1 MPTACGAW
9 SNAGASPAELPNGAS
24 DQALASGA
32 RGLHSAAGVTASPQ
46 PPPAARQAPPAQPG
60 GVTQP
65 APPAQTGIAPI
76 ITARGLTRVFDEH
89 VAVDDLTFDV
99 MPGEI
104 LGVVGP
110 SGSGKTT
117 TVRMLTGTLGRTSGE
132 ISVLGEDPMRFS
144 RSVRGRIAYM
154 PQLFSLYEDLSAQ
167 ENVGFVAALY
177 GIGPFK
183 RRKLI
188 RRALEV
194 VDLYDERHKLAR
206 DLSGGMQRRLELACA
221 LVHSPDVLFV
231 DEPTAGIDPLLRQ
244 AIWDELRT
252 LRSEGRTLLV
262 TTQYVSEAEYCDR
275 VALIVDGELV
285 ALDEPDALRQMVFG
299 GDVLEVN
306 TQRAVDPELLTTL
319 AGVSNVRQTAPRQ
332 LMVTVDDAA
341 SLTPQLIDT
350 LRGGGV
356 DVDGIQEHQP
366 TFDEVFTGLVEQ
378 RRAARGAAG
387 DDTAERRAVPDA

>member
-1 MPTACGAW
+1 M
-9 SNAGASPAELPNGAS
+9 
-24 DQALASGA
+24 
-32 RGLHSAAGVTASPQ
+32 
-46 PPPAARQAPPAQPG
+46 
-60 GVTQP
+60 
-65 APPAQTGIAPI
+65 
-76 ITARGLTRVFDEH
+76 FDEQ
-89 VAVDDLTFDV
+89 VAVHDLTFDV

-194 VDLYDERHKLAR
+194 VDLYDVRHRLAR

-231 DEPTAGIDPLLRQ
+231 DEPTAGIDPMLRQ

-262 TTQYVSEAEYCDR
+262 TTQYVAEAEFCDR

-332 LMVTVDDAA
+332 LMVTVDEAA
-341 SLTPQLIDT
+341 SLTPQIIDT

-378 RRAARGAAG
+378 RRAARGTAG
-387 DDTAERRAVPDA
+387 DDTSERGAVPDA

>member
-1 MPTACGAW
+1 LHW
-9 SNAGASPAELPNGAS
+9 
-24 DQALASGA
+24 AL
-32 RGLHSAAGVTASPQ
+32 GVTA
-46 PPPAARQAPPAQPG
+46 
-60 GVTQP
+60 T
-65 APPAQTGIAPI
+65 AQTLDQPI
-76 ITARGLTRVFDEH
+76 ISARGMTRAFDDR
-89 VAVDDLTFDV
+89 VVVDDVSFDV
-99 MPGEI
+99 PAGTI

-132 ISVLGEDPMRFS
+132 ISVLGEDPMHFS
-144 RSVRGRIAYM
+144 RRTRGRIAYM

-194 VDLYDERHKLAR
+194 VDLQDARHRLAR

-244 AIWDELRT
+244 AIWDELAQ
-252 LRSEGRTLLV
+252 LKAEGRTLLV
-262 TTQYVSEAEYCDR
+262 TTQYVAEAEYCDR

-285 ALDEPDALRQMVFG
+285 AMDAPEALRQMVFG
-299 GDVLEVN
+299 GDVLQVDTE
-306 TQRAVDPELLTTL
+306 RAVDPELLTPIG
-319 AGVSNVRQTAPRQ
+319 GVTNVRQTAPRQ
-332 LMVTVDDAA
+332 LMVTVEEAA
-341 SLTPQLIDT
+341 TLTTVIIDT
-350 LRGGGV
+350 LRQAGV
-356 DVDGIQEHQP
+356 EVATIEEHQP

-378 RRAARGAAG
+378 RRAMRGTT
-387 DDTAERRAVPDA
+387 DQDTSERRGLTDA

>member
-1 MPTACGAW
+1 MPIGCAGW
-9 SNAGASPAELPNGAS
+9 SNAGATRAEVPSGAS
-24 DQALASGA
+24 DQALVRGA
-32 RGLHSAAGVTASPQ
+32 RALHSAAGVTASPQ
-46 PPPAARQAPPAQPG
+46 PPPPARPAPPAQPG
-60 GVTQP
+60 QDTQP
-65 APPAQTGIAPI
+65 APPAQPGIAPI

-319 AGVSNVRQTAPRQ
+319 AGVSNVRQAAPRQ

-341 SLTPQLIDT
+341 SLTPQIIDT

-387 DDTAERRAVPDA
+387 DDTTERRAVPDA

>member
-1 MPTACGAW
+1 VTQTAQT
-9 SNAGASPAELPNGAS
+9 L
-24 DQALASGA
+24 DQPIISA
-32 RGLHSAAGVTASPQ
+32 RGVTRAFDD
-46 PPPAARQAPPAQPG
+46 
-60 GVTQP
+60 
-65 APPAQTGIAPI
+65 
-76 ITARGLTRVFDEH
+76 RV
-89 VAVDDLTFDV
+89 VVDDLSFDV
-99 MPGEI
+99 HAGTI

-144 RSVRGRIAYM
+144 RGVRGRIAYM

-194 VDLYDERHKLAR
+194 VDLTDARHRLAR

-231 DEPTAGIDPLLRQ
+231 DEPTAGIDPMLRQ
-244 AIWDELRT
+244 AIWDELRK
-252 LRSEGRTLLV
+252 LKAEGRTLLV
-262 TTQYVSEAEYCDR
+262 TTQYVAEAEYCDR
-275 VALIVDGELV
+275 VALIADGELV
-285 ALDEPDALRQMVFG
+285 AIDEPEALRQMVFG
-299 GDVLEVN
+299 GDVLQVDTE
-306 TQRAVDPELLTTL
+306 RAVDPEYLTPV
-319 AGVSNVRQTAPRQ
+319 AGVTNVRQTSPRQ
-332 LMVTVDDAA
+332 LMVTVEDAG
-341 SLTPQLIDT
+341 SLTTVIIDT
-350 LRGGGV
+350 LRQAGV
-356 DVDGIQEHQP
+356 EVATIEEHQP

-378 RRAARGAAG
+378 RRAMRGTT
-387 DDTAERRAVPDA
+387 DLDTSERRGVADD